1 MAHPY
6 ASKAKTGQQL
16 ADARYD
22 KYNTPNKMPVDPVLA
37 AARKNTRESDGP
49 EEVFTAA
56 PARQISNMGNVRK

>member
-6 ASKAKTGQQL
+6 KSQAKTDQQR

-22 KYNTPNKMPVDPVLA
+22 VVPNKTPEGPLIAD
-37 AARKNTRESDGP
+37 ARKNTRESDGP

-56 PARQISNMGNVRK
+56 PPRQISNYGTVRK

>member
-6 ASKAKTGQQL
+6 KSQAKTGQQR
-16 ADARYD
+16 ADSRYD
-22 KYNTPNKMPVDPVLA
+22 PVAHKKPDDPLLD

-56 PARQISNMGNVRK
+56 PARQISNFGNVKGK

>member
-6 ASKAKTGQQL
+6 KSQAKTDQQR

-22 KYNTPNKMPVDPVLA
+22 VVPNKTPEGPVMA

-49 EEVFTAA
+49 EEIFTAA
-56 PARQISNMGNVRK
+56 PPRQISNYGTVRK

>member
-6 ASKAKTGQQL
+6 ASKAKTGQQI

-22 KYNTPNKMPVDPVLA
+22 VVPNKTPGGPQIA
-37 AARKNTRESDGP
+37 AARKNTRETDGP

-56 PARQISNMGNVRK
+56 PPSRFQTMGT

>member
-6 ASKAKTGQQL
+6 KSKAKTGQQR

-22 KYNTPNKMPVDPVLA
+22 MAPTKDPADPVLD
-37 AARKNTRESDGP
+37 AARKNTRDSDGP

-56 PARQISNMGNVRK
+56 PARQISNYGSVRK

>member
-6 ASKAKTGQQL
+6 KSKAKTGQQL

-22 KYNTPNKMPVDPVLA
+22 VVPNKTPEGPVIA
-37 AARKNTRESDGP
+37 AARKNTRETDGP

-56 PARQISNMGNVRK
+56 PPRQISNYGNVRK

>member
-1 MAHPY
+1 MSHPY
-6 ASKAKTGQQL
+6 KSKAKTGQQR

-22 KYNTPNKMPVDPVLA
+22 PVPHKTPDDPVLD

-56 PARQISNMGNVRK
+56 PARQISNYGNVRK